1 MQAMALRT
9 LYQTLL
15 DSDLARVRVIA
26 RQWEIPLTAERRP
39 DLAAELAD
47 GMARAPA
54 VERALAALPPDER
67 AALDDLLQ
75 QGGQLPWATFS
86 RRWGLI
92 RAVGPGR
99 LEREELWRTPIS
111 PAEGL
116 WYRGFLQRAFQ
127 ETSTGPVEVAFVPEE
142 LRLYL
147 PAPPPLQVTP
157 PEPVAP
163 PAHIIPGDDSLADDL
178 VTLWAYLQNEPVR
191 LAPLDEHQT
200 WPPRHREILLRRF
213 SEPHETRLDL
223 LEALAREQGWL
234 RQDEEGT
241 LRPVAEPLLAWLKA
255 DRWAQWE
262 SLARAWLE
270 STRWHDL
277 AAVPTLRAD
286 PALGW
291 PDDPLTARRALL
303 ALLKT
308 LTPGVWYSLTGFME
322 MVRTITPDFLRPD
335 GNYDTWALHDAPTDA
350 PLRGFAAWDAVEGA
364 LIAFVVTGPLAWL
377 GLVDLGSHA
386 PTTGAEAFR
395 LTEAGAALLGL
406 SAPPTLP
413 TPLPLKFQ
421 PDGTLRVPAA
431 RRYERFQLSRIAHP
445 IGEGATGRYRLSP
458 RLLLQTRRRAIP
470 LERIASFLAEAAG
483 QPLPAGLA
491 RALERAYQEG
501 DEVRLDQVWVLR
513 VRDPAVL
520 ERPTLRALTQERLG
534 THAALIREADRERA
548 LAFLAQEGVLVEV
561 NSEK

>member
-308 LTPGVWYSLTGFME
+308 LPSGVWYSLTGFME
-322 MVRTITPDFLRPD
+322 LVRATSPDFLRPD
-335 GNYDTWALHDAPTDA
+335 GNYESWSLRDAQTEA

-364 LIAFVVTGPLAWL
+364 LIAFLLTGPLAWL
-377 GLVDLGSHA
+377 GLVDVGSVA
-386 PTTGAEAFR
+386 PTTGITAFR
-395 LTEAGAALLGL
+395 LTAAGAALLGL
-406 SAPPTLP
+406 DAPPALP
-413 TPLPLKFQ
+413 APLPLQFQ
-421 PDGTLRVPAA
+421 PDGTVRVPTA
-431 RRYERFQLSRIAHP
+431 RRYERFQLSRIAQP
-445 IGEGATGRYRLSP
+445 VDQSVPGRYRLSP
-458 RLLLQTRRRAIP
+458 RLLLQARRRAIP
-470 LERIASFLAEAAG
+470 LERITAFLTEATA
-483 QPLPAGLA
+483 QPLPPGVL
-491 RALERAYQEG
+491 RALERAYQSG

-534 THAALIREADRERA
+534 THAALIREADRARA
-548 LAFLAQEGVLVEV
+548 LTFLAQEGVLVEV
-561 NSEK
+561 SSEQ

>member
-1 MQAMALRT
+1 MRT

-26 RQWEIPLTAERRP
+26 RLWEILLTAERRP

-47 GMARAPA
+47 GMARAEA
-54 VERALAALPPDER
+54 VERAVAVLPPEEQAALEE
-67 AALDDLLQ
+67 LLRHE
-75 QGGQLPWATFS
+75 GVRPWATFS

-99 LEREELWRTPIS
+99 LEREELWRTPVS

-127 ETSTGPVEVAFVPEE
+127 ETPTGPVEVAFVPEE

-147 PAPPPLQVTP
+147 PTPPPLQVTP

-163 PAHIIPGDDSLADDL
+163 PPHVTPGDDGLADDL

-200 WPPRHREILLRRF
+200 WPPRHRETLLHRF
-213 SEPHETRLDL
+213 TEPHETRLDL
-223 LEALAREQGWL
+223 LETLAREQGWL

-255 DRWAQWE
+255 DRWTQWE
-262 SLARAWLE
+262 TLARAWRE
-270 STRWHDL
+270 SSRWHDL

-291 PDDPLTARRALL
+291 PDDPLTTRRALL

-308 LTPGVWYSLTGFME
+308 LTPGVWYALTGFIA
-322 MVRTITPDFLRPD
+322 MVRTATPDFLRPD
-335 GNYDTWALHDAPTDA
+335 GNYDAWTLHDAPTDA
-350 PLRGFAAWDAVEGA
+350 PLRGFSAWDAVEGA
-364 LIAFVVTGPLAWL
+364 LVAFVVTGPLAWL
-377 GLVDLGSHA
+377 GLVDLGGHA
-386 PTTGAEAFR
+386 PAAGAEAFR
-395 LTEAGAALLGL
+395 LTAAGAALLGL
-406 SAPPTLP
+406 GAPPALP

-421 PDGTLRVPAA
+421 PDGSLRVPAA
-431 RRYERFQLSRIAHP
+431 RRYECFQLSRIAHP
-445 IGEGATGRYRLSP
+445 LGEGATGRYRLSP

-470 LERIASFLAEAAG
+470 LERIASFLEEATG
-483 QPLPAGLA
+483 QPLPSGLT

-534 THAALIREADRERA
+534 THAALIRETDRERA

-561 NSEK
+561 SSDK